1 MPNLSTY
8 LNTGLALIGWT
19 YIMWKSGEWM
29 MRIALKQWDKRRNIS
44 RKQRAVEELYDA
56 FELDTIKDGDQM
68 KITTAKGLVIMMY
81 RQEKP

>member
-1 MPNLSTY
+1 MSNLSTY

-29 MRIALKQWDKRRNIS
+29 MRIALKQWDKRRKIS
-44 RKQRAVEELYDA
+44 RKQKAVNELYDA

-81 RQEKP
+81 RQEK

>member
-1 MPNLSTY
+1 MSNLATY
-8 LNTGLALIGWT
+8 LNTGLAILGWT

-29 MRIALKQWDKRRNIS
+29 MRIALKQWDKRRKIS

-68 KITTAKGLVIMMY
+68 KVTTAKGLVIMMY

>member
-1 MPNLSTY
+1 MTNLVTY

-19 YIMWKSGEWM
+19 YIMCKSGGWLM
-29 MRIALKQWDKRRNIS
+29 GIALKQWDKRRKIS
-44 RKQRAVEELYDA
+44 RKQKAANELYDA

-68 KITTAKGLVIMMY
+68 KVTTAKGLVIMMY

>member
-1 MPNLSTY
+1 MSNLSTY

-29 MRIALKQWDKRRNIS
+29 MRIALKQWDKRRKIS

-56 FELDTIKDGDQM
+56 FELDTIKEGDQM
-68 KITTAKGLVIMMY
+68 KITTAKGLVIMMC

>member
-1 MPNLSTY
+1 MINLVTY

-19 YIMWKSGEWM
+19 YIMWKSGEWL
-29 MRIALKQWDKRRNIS
+29 MRIAFKQWDKRRKIS
-44 RKQRAVEELYDA
+44 IKQRAVENLYDA

>member
-1 MPNLSTY
+1 MSNLSTY

-29 MRIALKQWDKRRNIS
+29 MRIALKQWDKRRKIS

-81 RQEKP
+81 RQEK

>member
-1 MPNLSTY
+1 MSNLVTY
-8 LNTGLALIGWT
+8 LNTGLALIGWA

-29 MRIALKQWDKRRNIS
+29 MRIAFKQCDKRRKIS

-56 FELDTIKDGDQM
+56 FELDAIKDGEQM

>member
-29 MRIALKQWDKRRNIS
+29 MRIALKQWDKRRKIS
-44 RKQRAVEELYDA
+44 RKQKAVNELYDA

>member
-29 MRIALKQWDKRRNIS
+29 MRIALKQWDKRRKIS
-44 RKQRAVEELYDA
+44 RKQKAVNELYDA

-81 RQEKP
+81 RQEK

>member
-29 MRIALKQWDKRRNIS
+29 MRIALKQWDKRRKIS
-44 RKQRAVEELYDA
+44 RKQRAVENLYDA

-68 KITTAKGLVIMMY
+68 KVTTAKGLVIMMY
-81 RQEKP
+81 RQEK

>member
-1 MPNLSTY
+1 MYNLSTY

-29 MRIALKQWDKRRNIS
+29 MRIALKQWDKRRKIS
-44 RKQRAVEELYDA
+44 RKQRAVENLYDA

-68 KITTAKGLVIMMY
+68 KVTTAKGLVIMMY
-81 RQEKP
+81 RQEK

>member
-1 MPNLSTY
+1 MSNLSTY

-19 YIMWKSGEWM
+19 YIMWKSGEWL
-29 MRIALKQWDKRRNIS
+29 MRIAFKQWDKRRRIS
-44 RKQRAVEELYDA
+44 RKQKVVNELYDA

-81 RQEKP
+81 RQEK

>member
-1 MPNLSTY
+1 MTNLATH

-29 MRIALKQWDKRRNIS
+29 MGIAFKQCDKRRKIS

-56 FELDTIKDGDQM
+56 FELDTIKDGEQM

>member
-29 MRIALKQWDKRRNIS
+29 MRIALKQWDKRRKIS
-44 RKQRAVEELYDA
+44 RKQKAVNELYDV

-81 RQEKP
+81 RQEK

>member
-29 MRIALKQWDKRRNIS
+29 MRIALKQWDKRRKIS
-44 RKQRAVEELYDA
+44 RKQKAVNEFYDA

-81 RQEKP
+81 RQEK

>member
-1 MPNLSTY
+1 MSNLSTY

-29 MRIALKQWDKRRNIS
+29 MRIALKQWDKRRKIS
-44 RKQRAVEELYDA
+44 QKQRAVEELYDA

-81 RQEKP
+81 RQEK

>member
-1 MPNLSTY
+1 MSNLSTY

-29 MRIALKQWDKRRNIS
+29 MRIALKQWDKRRKIS
-44 RKQRAVEELYDA
+44 RKQRAVENLYDA

-68 KITTAKGLVIMMY
+68 KVTTAKGLVIMMY
-81 RQEKP
+81 RQEK

>member
-1 MPNLSTY
+1 
-8 LNTGLALIGWT
+8 
-19 YIMWKSGEWM
+19 MWKSGEWM